1 MDQFDYTEIK
11 NTSSSKDTIKRVRR
25 QATGWEKI
33 F

>member
-11 NTSSSKDTIKRVRR
+11 NTSSSKDTIKRMRR
-25 QATGWEKI
+25 QAAAWEKR